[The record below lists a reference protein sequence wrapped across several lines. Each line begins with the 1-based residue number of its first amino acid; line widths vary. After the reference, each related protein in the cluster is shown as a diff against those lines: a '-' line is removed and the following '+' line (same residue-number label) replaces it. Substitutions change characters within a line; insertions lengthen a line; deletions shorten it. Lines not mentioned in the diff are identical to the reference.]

1 MATNWAVFLETGFSI
16 TLDHDNEPTE
26 EEMKE
31 EFIKQVGAFL
41 KGEIEFTFE
50 AHDPVEKENVQ

>member
-41 KGEIEFTFE
+41 NGEI
-50 AHDPVEKENVQ
+50 